1 MAIVKCKVCG
11 KEIDEDILKCPGC
24 DSLGPKRGRKIK
36 RNFMIVGALMMVA
49 FGIGWYK
56 KTQETVH
63 PIEEVQKEALED
75 KNTQR
80 ALAASLLVKSRLAHP
95 DSMKVTK
102 TLANEDASNICFEY
116 TETDAAGKT
125 RKSRAVVYDS
135 TEPSMKPSDWK
146 LFCEHKSM
154 QPVSLTIRMDP
165 D

>member
-11 KEIDEDILKCPGC
+11 KDVDEDALKCPGC
-24 DSLGPKRGRKIK
+24 DSLGPKRGRRIK
-36 RNFMIVGALMMVA
+36 RNMLIVCGLMVIA
-49 FGIGWYK
+49 FGFGWYR
-56 KTQETVH
+56 KTQEVVR

-80 ALAASLLVKSRLAHP
+80 GLAASLLVKSRLAHP
-95 DSMKVTK
+95 ESMKVTR

-116 TETDAAGKT
+116 TEMDANGKT
-125 RKSRAVVYDS
+125 KKSRAVVYDS

-154 QPVSLTIRMDP
+154 KPISLVIRMDP